1 MGHQRN
7 AMISSKQTARGVVL
21 AGAPSYDHLKH
32 APFTNATATEIVQRI
47 SAGEWTASQVLE
59 AYIARAAQAQHKTNC
74 LTEVLFED
82 ARLQASQLDE
92 EFATTQK
99 VRGRLHGVP
108 MSFKDQFEIAGY
120 DTTIGFTHWAN
131 KPSTDDAFLVSLCRA
146 EGAIIIAKTNVPQTM
161 FAFECSNPLWG
172 RTLNPWNAK
181 YTCGGSTGGEAALLA
196 LDGSAL
202 GVGSDIGGSL
212 RIPASYCGI
221 YSLKPSTGRVSA
233 HGTKGCRP
241 GFEAIRVSY
250 GPMARST
257 EDCDLFSRIA
267 FGQLDPSRRV
277 APVPYRPAELPK
289 KLKFGYYFCD
299 SITRSSPATVRAVQ
313 ETIDAL
319 RKAGHECVEFSSVL
333 LASAMEVFVGLVTS
347 DGYKRMLSNL
357 EGDPQEDSLF
367 LSTLGAKVP
376 GFVRKFMCFAA
387 QTFLGDHMFPRFF
400 SQARTKSVLEFCEYT
415 NRRNEVEEAWYNEVW
430 DKYQFDGII
439 APVQALPV
447 IPHGACAYLSGI
459 ASTTVS
465 FNVIDSPV
473 GIVPVTRVDASLDQL
488 SPNFKPGETGGST
501 MFEKWMYQNGSR
513 TVYNPQEM
521 AGIPVGVQIVGR
533 KWDDE
538 KVLAMMRVVDEALG
552 PRGFGPGS
560 WETGDNG
567 GV

>member
-1 MGHQRN
+1 MGNQRN

-21 AGAPSYDHLKH
+21 ASAPSYDHLKH

-47 SAGEWTASQVLE
+47 STGEWTASQVLE

-120 DTTIGFTHWAN
+120 DATIGFTHWAN

-146 EGAIIIAKTNVPQTM
+146 EGAIIIVKTNVPQTM

-447 IPHGACAYLSGI
+447 IPHGSLP
-459 ASTTVS
+459 TTVS

-560 WETGDNG
+560 WETGDSG

>member
-1 MGHQRN
+1 MGNQRN

-21 AGAPSYDHLKH
+21 ASAPSYDHLKH

-47 SAGEWTASQVLE
+47 STGEWTASQVLE

-146 EGAIIIAKTNVPQTM
+146 EGAIIIVKTNVPQTM

-181 YTCGGSTGGEAALLA
+181 YTCGGSTGG
-196 LDGSAL
+196 GKSF
-202 GVGSDIGGSL
+202 VSRTKSSL
-212 RIPASYCGI
+212 Q
-221 YSLKPSTGRVSA
+221 LKS
-233 HGTKGCRP
+233 
-241 GFEAIRVSY
+241 
-250 GPMARST
+250 
-257 EDCDLFSRIA
+257 
-267 FGQLDPSRRV
+267 
-277 APVPYRPAELPK
+277 
-289 KLKFGYYFCD
+289 
-299 SITRSSPATVRAVQ
+299 
-313 ETIDAL
+313 
-319 RKAGHECVEFSSVL
+319 
-333 LASAMEVFVGLVTS
+333 
-347 DGYKRMLSNL
+347 
-357 EGDPQEDSLF
+357 
-367 LSTLGAKVP
+367 
-376 GFVRKFMCFAA
+376 